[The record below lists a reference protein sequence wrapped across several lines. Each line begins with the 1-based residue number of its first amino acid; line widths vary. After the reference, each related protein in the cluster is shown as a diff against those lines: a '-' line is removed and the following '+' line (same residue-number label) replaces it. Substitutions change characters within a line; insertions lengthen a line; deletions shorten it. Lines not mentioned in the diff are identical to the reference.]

1 MCPVDAIKETNH
13 FEDARSK
20 WLELVAQGS
29 QLAGGHRMCAGCGA
43 PIVVRQ
49 VLMGTSDPVVVS
61 AATGCLEVSTTIY
74 PYTSWKGSYIHTAFE
89 NAAATL
95 SGVETAFRALK
106 KKGLIE
112 ENVKFI
118 AFGGDGGTYDIG
130 LQSLSGAMERG
141 HSHALRLLRQRRLH
155 EHRLP
160 ALGGHAGGRL
170 DDHQPGG
177 QGDRPAS
184 CRTARTSPTS

>member
-1 MCPVDAIKETNH
+1 
-13 FEDARSK
+13 
-20 WLELVAQGS
+20 
-29 QLAGGHRMCAGCGA
+29 
-43 PIVVRQ
+43 
-49 VLMGTSDPVVVS
+49 MGTSDPVVVS

-95 SGVETAFRALK
+95 SGVETAYRALK

-130 LQSLSGAMERG
+130 LQTLSGAMERG
-141 HSHALRLLRQRRLH
+141 HYDALRLLRQRRLH

-160 ALGGHAGGRL
+160 ALRRHPASA
-170 DDHQPGG
+170 PGPPPARWARR
-177 QGDRPAS
+177 RPAS